1 MNRLILGDVGSG
13 KTIVAF
19 IALYMNY
26 ITGYQGV
33 MMAPTEILAKQHY
46 ENMINLFKNFDLKME
61 LLTSSTLKKT
71 RSDIIKR
78 LASGDVDVLI
88 GVYNKIQLKKEDKI
102 KETASNLNSEEIIK
116 LMKDLYYAFTD
127 KQLPICFLKDVL
139 NFNEQ
144 EIKLVSIFN
153 FIKEN
158 GGLED

>member
-1 MNRLILGDVGSG
+1 MANNVKVILCD
-13 KTIVAF
+13 KDNN
-19 IALYMNY
+19 L
-26 ITGYQGV
+26 
-33 MMAPTEILAKQHY
+33 EI
-46 ENMINLFKNFDLKME
+46 
-61 LLTSSTLKKT
+61 
-71 RSDIIKR
+71 
-78 LASGDVDVLI
+78 DVDVLI
-88 GVYNKIQLKKEDKI
+88 GVYNKIKIKKEDKI

>member
-1 MNRLILGDVGSG
+1 MANNVKVILCD
-13 KTIVAF
+13 KDNN
-19 IALYMNY
+19 L
-26 ITGYQGV
+26 
-33 MMAPTEILAKQHY
+33 EI
-46 ENMINLFKNFDLKME
+46 
-61 LLTSSTLKKT
+61 
-71 RSDIIKR
+71 
-78 LASGDVDVLI
+78 DVDVLI

-127 KQLPICFLKDVL
+127 KQLPIYFLKDVL

>member
-1 MNRLILGDVGSG
+1 MANNVKVILYD
-13 KTIVAF
+13 KDNN
-19 IALYMNY
+19 L
-26 ITGYQGV
+26 
-33 MMAPTEILAKQHY
+33 EI
-46 ENMINLFKNFDLKME
+46 
-61 LLTSSTLKKT
+61 
-71 RSDIIKR
+71 
-78 LASGDVDVLI
+78 DVDVLI
-88 GVYNKIQLKKEDKI
+88 GVYNKIKLKKEDKI

>member
-1 MNRLILGDVGSG
+1 MANNVKVILCD
-13 KTIVAF
+13 KDNN
-19 IALYMNY
+19 L
-26 ITGYQGV
+26 
-33 MMAPTEILAKQHY
+33 EI
-46 ENMINLFKNFDLKME
+46 
-61 LLTSSTLKKT
+61 
-71 RSDIIKR
+71 
-78 LASGDVDVLI
+78 DVDVLI

-158 GGLED
+158 GGLKD

>member
-1 MNRLILGDVGSG
+1 MANNVKVILCD
-13 KTIVAF
+13 KDNN
-19 IALYMNY
+19 L
-26 ITGYQGV
+26 
-33 MMAPTEILAKQHY
+33 EI
-46 ENMINLFKNFDLKME
+46 
-61 LLTSSTLKKT
+61 
-71 RSDIIKR
+71 
-78 LASGDVDVLI
+78 DVDVLI

-144 EIKLVSIFN
+144 EIQLVSIFN
-153 FIKEN
+153 FINEN

>member
-1 MNRLILGDVGSG
+1 MANNVKVILCDN
-13 KTIVAF
+13 
-19 IALYMNY
+19 L
-26 ITGYQGV
+26 
-33 MMAPTEILAKQHY
+33 EI
-46 ENMINLFKNFDLKME
+46 
-61 LLTSSTLKKT
+61 
-71 RSDIIKR
+71 
-78 LASGDVDVLI
+78 DVDVLI

>member
-1 MNRLILGDVGSG
+1 MANNIKVILCD
-13 KTIVAF
+13 KDNN
-19 IALYMNY
+19 L
-26 ITGYQGV
+26 
-33 MMAPTEILAKQHY
+33 EI
-46 ENMINLFKNFDLKME
+46 
-61 LLTSSTLKKT
+61 
-71 RSDIIKR
+71 
-78 LASGDVDVLI
+78 DVDVLI

>member
-1 MNRLILGDVGSG
+1 MANNVKVILYD
-13 KTIVAF
+13 KDNN
-19 IALYMNY
+19 L
-26 ITGYQGV
+26 
-33 MMAPTEILAKQHY
+33 EI
-46 ENMINLFKNFDLKME
+46 
-61 LLTSSTLKKT
+61 
-71 RSDIIKR
+71 
-78 LASGDVDVLI
+78 DVDVLI
-88 GVYNKIQLKKEDKI
+88 GVYNKIKLKKEDKI

-139 NFNEQ
+139 IFNEQ

>member
-1 MNRLILGDVGSG
+1 MANNVKVILYD
-13 KTIVAF
+13 KDNN
-19 IALYMNY
+19 L
-26 ITGYQGV
+26 
-33 MMAPTEILAKQHY
+33 EI
-46 ENMINLFKNFDLKME
+46 
-61 LLTSSTLKKT
+61 
-71 RSDIIKR
+71 
-78 LASGDVDVLI
+78 DVDVLI

>member
-1 MNRLILGDVGSG
+1 MANNVKVILYD
-13 KTIVAF
+13 KDNN
-19 IALYMNY
+19 L
-26 ITGYQGV
+26 
-33 MMAPTEILAKQHY
+33 EI
-46 ENMINLFKNFDLKME
+46 
-61 LLTSSTLKKT
+61 
-71 RSDIIKR
+71 
-78 LASGDVDVLI
+78 DVDVLI
-88 GVYNKIQLKKEDKI
+88 GVYNKIKLKKEDKI
-102 KETASNLNSEEIIK
+102 KEKASNLNSEEIIK

>member
-1 MNRLILGDVGSG
+1 MANNVKVILCD
-13 KTIVAF
+13 KDNN
-19 IALYMNY
+19 L
-26 ITGYQGV
+26 
-33 MMAPTEILAKQHY
+33 EI
-46 ENMINLFKNFDLKME
+46 
-61 LLTSSTLKKT
+61 
-71 RSDIIKR
+71 
-78 LASGDVDVLI
+78 DVDVLI
-88 GVYNKIQLKKEDKI
+88 GVYNKIKLKKEDKI

>member
-1 MNRLILGDVGSG
+1 MANNVKVILCD
-13 KTIVAF
+13 KDNNF
-19 IALYMNY
+19 
-26 ITGYQGV
+26 
-33 MMAPTEILAKQHY
+33 EI
-46 ENMINLFKNFDLKME
+46 
-61 LLTSSTLKKT
+61 
-71 RSDIIKR
+71 
-78 LASGDVDVLI
+78 DVDVLI

>member
-1 MNRLILGDVGSG
+1 MANNVKVILCD
-13 KTIVAF
+13 KDNN
-19 IALYMNY
+19 L
-26 ITGYQGV
+26 
-33 MMAPTEILAKQHY
+33 EI
-46 ENMINLFKNFDLKME
+46 
-61 LLTSSTLKKT
+61 
-71 RSDIIKR
+71 
-78 LASGDVDVLI
+78 DVDVLI

>member
-1 MNRLILGDVGSG
+1 MANNIKVILCD
-13 KTIVAF
+13 KDNN
-19 IALYMNY
+19 L
-26 ITGYQGV
+26 
-33 MMAPTEILAKQHY
+33 EI
-46 ENMINLFKNFDLKME
+46 
-61 LLTSSTLKKT
+61 
-71 RSDIIKR
+71 
-78 LASGDVDVLI
+78 DVDVLI
-88 GVYNKIQLKKEDKI
+88 GVYNNIQLKKEDKI

>member
-1 MNRLILGDVGSG
+1 MANNVKVILCD
-13 KTIVAF
+13 KDNN
-19 IALYMNY
+19 L
-26 ITGYQGV
+26 
-33 MMAPTEILAKQHY
+33 EI
-46 ENMINLFKNFDLKME
+46 
-61 LLTSSTLKKT
+61 
-71 RSDIIKR
+71 
-78 LASGDVDVLI
+78 DVDVLI
-88 GVYNKIQLKKEDKI
+88 RVYNKLQLKKEDKI

>member
-1 MNRLILGDVGSG
+1 M
-13 KTIVAF
+13 
-19 IALYMNY
+19 
-26 ITGYQGV
+26 ITV
-33 MMAPTEILAKQHY
+33 DL
-46 ENMINLFKNFDLKME
+46 KNF
-61 LLTSSTLKKT
+61 
-71 RSDIIKR
+71 
-78 LASGDVDVLI
+78 
-88 GVYNKIQLKKEDKI
+88 
-102 KETASNLNSEEIIK
+102 K